1 MRLGKLNK
9 RLEILKHTEMSP
21 DEGFGPKYDY
31 LPYKTVWAEM
41 LKQKIT
47 PSVMQGDGQLVV
59 ITQGFNIRPIA
70 INKGDKVKVLG
81 HTYDVLDV
89 DISDPSCYVLTT
101 SEVRT

>member
-1 MRLGKLNK
+1 MRIGKLNK
-9 RLEILKHTEMSP
+9 RMKILKFTETGP
-21 DEGFGPKYDY
+21 DEGFGPKCDY
-31 LPYKTVWAEM
+31 VPYKTIWAEM

-47 PSVMQGDGQLVV
+47 PSVMQGDGQLVI
-59 ITQGFNIRPIA
+59 ITQGFNIRPIT
-70 INKGDKVKVLG
+70 INKGDKVEVLG